1 MVIPDAKRESNEVLS
16 IPPHLWSIYS
26 SFCFLIIMMGLD
38 FDLFLYAFRDYLAL
52 VICNLID
59 KNGGRKHLKK

>member
-1 MVIPDAKRESNEVLS
+1 MVIPDAKRESNEVLG

-26 SFCFLIIMMGLD
+26 SFCFLIIMMGVD

-59 KNGGRKHLKK
+59 KNGGRNH